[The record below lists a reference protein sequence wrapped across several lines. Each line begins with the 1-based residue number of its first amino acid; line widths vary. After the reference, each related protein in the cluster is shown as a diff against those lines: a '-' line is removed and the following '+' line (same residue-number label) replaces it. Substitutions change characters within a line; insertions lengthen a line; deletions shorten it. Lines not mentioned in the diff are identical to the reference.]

1 MFQRTREKKEIKQVY
16 VPTLLTLRI
25 KVNRVNKVN
34 RMNLDVQVNRNRIRL
49 LYQVSMEILIQSTS

>member
-34 RMNLDVQVNRNRIRL
+34 RMNLDVQVNSNRIRL